1 MKELVSITSLLGW
14 IESTNLSIAIREGAL
29 PYPIIGGVH
38 LLGIA
43 LFGGM
48 LLVTDLRL
56 LGWAMRR
63 RPLSDILD
71 QLRAWKRLGF
81 VMVAASG
88 LLLAWAEPQKL
99 YRSPA
104 FWVKISLLAL
114 VGVHAIVFRARVYG
128 NTARR
133 DVVETAEARL
143 AASISLL
150 LWAGLI
156 VSGRLIAFD
165 A

>member
-1 MKELVSITSLLGW
+1 MSIPALLVW
-14 IESTNLSIAIREGAL
+14 IESTDLSTAIREGAL
-29 PYPIIGGVH
+29 PYPIIGGIH

-48 LLVTDLRL
+48 VLVTDLRL

-63 RPLSDILD
+63 RPVQDIVQ
-71 QLRAWKRLGF
+71 QLRPWKWVGF
-81 VMVAASG
+81 AVVVASG

-104 FWVKISLLAL
+104 FWVKMALLAL
-114 VGVHAIVFRARVYG
+114 VGVHAVGFRARVYG
-128 NTARR
+128 NTARP
-133 DVVETAEARL
+133 DVAETTEGKL
-143 AASISLL
+143 AAAISLL

>member
-1 MKELVSITSLLGW
+1 MSIPSLLQW
-14 IESTNLSIAIREGAL
+14 IESTNLSTAIREGAL
-29 PYPIIGGVH
+29 PYPIIGGIH

-48 LLVTDLRL
+48 VLVTDLRL
-56 LGWAMRR
+56 LGWTMRR
-63 RPLSDILD
+63 RPVQDIV
-71 QLRAWKRLGF
+71 QQFRPWKWVGF
-81 VMVAASG
+81 AMVAASG

-104 FWVKISLLAL
+104 FWVKMALLIM
-114 VGVHAIVFRARVYG
+114 VGVHAFAFRARVYG
-128 NTARR
+128 NKARP
-133 DVVETAEARL
+133 DVAETIEGKL
-143 AASISLL
+143 AAWISLL

-156 VSGRLIAFD
+156 FSGRLIAFD